1 MITILFVSLPVLLG
15 LLLFGALRLVRAASH
30 DPAKA
35 RRRFRQLVWGQ
46 GLIFSLVYLAALWWT
61 LVSAHAQGGGGQ
73 AQAGEAAV
81 AAAGLSIGDGIALLG
96 VAVATGLAV
105 LGAGHAVGTVG
116 AAALGVITEKPEM
129 LGRTLVF
136 IGLAE
141 GLAIY
146 GLIISILL
154 LQQLQ

>member
-1 MITILFVSLPVLLG
+1 MIASLLVSLSV
-15 LLLFGALRLVRAASH
+15 LFGLFLMAISPLVRAASH
-30 DPAKA
+30 DPRKA

-46 GLIFSLVYLAALWWT
+46 VVIFSLVYVAVLWWT
-61 LVSAHAQGGGGQ
+61 IVAAQAQGTGGQ
-73 AQAGEAAV
+73 PQVGEAAV
-81 AAAGLSIGDGIALLG
+81 AAADLSTGDGIALLG